1 MKTIRFL
8 SICLT
13 VCVMPASFLAG
24 QPALAQGGGSRSS
37 GLTPLQREIE
47 NQRRR
52 LASAEI
58 EERRDALARLGN
70 LKRAESSRVALG
82 ALNDSEVIVRATAA
96 HALGGLPAT
105 EVVAALIPLLNDKAE
120 LVRQEVAHVL
130 GGTRDGGAVEPLIA
144 SLSSDKKDSVR
155 GAAAVALGQIGEPAA
170 VVSLAAILNRSV
182 LPAKPAKDKKSGGKK
197 ENEFVLRAAAR
208 ALGQIGDRAGVP
220 ALIGALLDEKNADDL
235 RREAAQ
241 ALGLIGDP
249 SSESALRSALTA
261 HDPYLSRAAQEA
273 LRRIHKGV
281 ARSGT

>member
-1 MKTIRFL
+1 
-8 SICLT
+8 
-13 VCVMPASFLAG
+13 MPASFFTGHLAF
-24 QPALAQGGGSRSS
+24 AQGSGSMSS

-52 LASAEI
+52 LSSAEV
-58 EERRDALARLGN
+58 EERRDALVHLGN

-96 HALGGLPAT
+96 HALGGLSSS

-120 LVRQEVAHVL
+120 FVRQEVAYVL
-130 GGTRDGGAVEPLIA
+130 GATRDRDAVEPLTA
-144 SLSSDKKDSVR
+144 SLSSDKKDGVR

-170 VVSLAAILNRSV
+170 VVSLAAILNRVALS
-182 LPAKPAKDKKSGGKK
+182 ANSGKRKKSAGRK

-220 ALIGALLDEKNADDL
+220 PLIGALLDENNSDDL

-249 SSESALRSALTA
+249 SSDSALRSVLIAR
-261 HDPYLSRAAQEA
+261 DPYLSRAAQQA
-273 LRRIHKGV
+273 LRRIQKGL